1 MNILD
6 GTSLSEYKLTDG
18 AKLNLVLKRRE
29 NSALALGD
37 KNSQGATNYSN
48 TPPKEP
54 FIAPVLP
61 DSKSSIHA
69 SSTAGISCYLLQK
82 IN

>member
-6 GTSLSEYKLTDG
+6 GTSLSDYKLTDG

-29 NSALALGD
+29 NSALTSGD

-54 FIAPVLP
+54 FIAPTLSE
-61 DSKSSIHA
+61 SKSSIHT
-69 SSTAGISCYLLQK
+69 SSTAGNSYYLL
-82 IN
+82 

>member
-6 GTSLSEYKLTDG
+6 GTSLSDYKLTDG

-29 NSALALGD
+29 NSALTSGD

-48 TPPKEP
+48 TSPKEP
-54 FIAPVLP
+54 FIAPALSE
-61 DSKSSIHA
+61 SKSSIHT
-69 SSTAGISCYLLQK
+69 SSTTGNSYYLL
-82 IN
+82 